1 MRRVTM
7 LIDVSDIK
15 TIPIEVEKKIWEKF
29 TAMPRSI
36 TSKIKAYEI
45 KYNRDVNCAIE
56 NYIGPSSAYH
66 FYEELISVFE
76 QYDIVCYHST
86 KMLDENLILAAG
98 LRTNEWDAYSKNI
111 VNTLQTLGVGQHEI
125 DQAIQVIKRK
135 YDWKYPLHGRKP
147 QLCFYSDTGLLS
159 EDTSAGYEQ
168 FCENIGGE
176 LARDALKENYPQ
188 IYSYLR
194 ENGKAFIVKFK
205 IPFSSIKDYN
215 QDTIVY
221 QFVAYFAG
229 KYFWNYDYEIHF
241 DGNTDRAIPASD
253 ILEIIPYTIDRY
265 YFHE

>member
-1 MRRVTM
+1 M

-98 LRTNEWDAYSKNI
+98 LRTNEWDTYSKNI

-125 DQAIQVIKRK
+125 DQAIQIIKRK
-135 YDWKYPLHGRKP
+135 YDWKYPLHGREP
-147 QLCFYSDTGLLS
+147 QLCFYSDTGILS
-159 EDTSAGYEQ
+159 EDTSAGYGKVDKKILDTD
-168 FCENIGGE
+168 CMTINIGHMGI
-176 LARDALKENYPQ
+176 NNGF
-188 IYSYLR
+188 IYER
-194 ENGKAFIVKFK
+194 E
-205 IPFSSIKDYN
+205 
-215 QDTIVY
+215 
-221 QFVAYFAG
+221 
-229 KYFWNYDYEIHF
+229 
-241 DGNTDRAIPASD
+241 
-253 ILEIIPYTIDRY
+253 
-265 YFHE
+265 